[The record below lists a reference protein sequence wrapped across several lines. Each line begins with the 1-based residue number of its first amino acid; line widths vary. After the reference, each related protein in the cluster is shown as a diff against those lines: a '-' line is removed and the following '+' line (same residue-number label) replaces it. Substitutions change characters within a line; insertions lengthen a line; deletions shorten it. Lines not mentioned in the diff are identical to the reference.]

1 MSSFE
6 ETTIR
11 ALKLFDDE
19 KLMEYIEHNLNVSNK
34 NIKKSL
40 EMTKEIDKLAQRRNE
55 YYKVGLLFQAMAK
68 RAISELTERKGI

>member
-11 ALKLFDDE
+11 ALELFEDE
-19 KLMEYIEHNLNVSNK
+19 RLMGYIDHNLEVSDK
-34 NIKKSL
+34 NFKKAAQL
-40 EMTKEIDKLAQRRNE
+40 NKEIDKLIQRRTE
-55 YYKVGLLFQAMAK
+55 YYRVGLLFQKMAK